1 MNQKISDRTFDFAV
15 KISKYQ
21 VYLKEKKCYEI
32 ASQLFKSWTSVWAN
46 ISEAQ
51 SSVSKKD
58 FINKMNISLK
68 EGRKTVFR
76 LKLLEQW
83 FEESNEELQKECEE
97 IIKILIVVIKN
108 TKNNLRKYIYKL
120 FVFLNF
126 TLYILNSFKN
136 GFIT

>member
-21 VYLKEKKCYEI
+21 VSLKEKKYYEI
-32 ASQLFKSWTSVWAN
+32 ASQLFRSWTSVWAN
-46 ISEAQ
+46 VSEAQ

-68 EGRKTVFR
+68 ESRETVFW

-83 FEESNEELQKECEE
+83 FDESNEELQKECEE
-97 IIKILIVVIKN
+97 IIKILVVIIKN
-108 TKNNLRKYIYKL
+108 TKNNLKK
-120 FVFLNF
+120 
-126 TLYILNSFKN
+126 
-136 GFIT
+136 

>member
-21 VYLKEKKCYEI
+21 VSLKEKKYYEI
-32 ASQLFKSWTSVWAN
+32 ASQLFRSWTSVWAN
-46 ISEAQ
+46 VSEAQ

-68 EGRKTVFR
+68 EARETIFW

-83 FEESNEELQKECEE
+83 FDESNEKLQKECEE
-97 IIKILIVVIKN
+97 IIKILVVIIKN
-108 TKNNLRKYIYKL
+108 TKNNLKK
-120 FVFLNF
+120 
-126 TLYILNSFKN
+126 
-136 GFIT
+136 

>member
-21 VYLKEKKCYEI
+21 VSLKEKKYYEI
-32 ASQLFKSWTSVWAN
+32 ASQLFRSWTSVWAN
-46 ISEAQ
+46 VSEAQ

-68 EGRKTVFR
+68 EARETVFW

-83 FEESNEELQKECEE
+83 FDESNEELQKECEE
-97 IIKILIVVIKN
+97 IIKILVVIIKN
-108 TKNNLRKYIYKL
+108 TKNNLKK
-120 FVFLNF
+120 
-126 TLYILNSFKN
+126 
-136 GFIT
+136 

>member
-21 VYLKEKKCYEI
+21 VSLKEKKYYEI
-32 ASQLFKSWTSVWAN
+32 ASQLFRSWTSVWAN

-68 EGRKTVFR
+68 EARETVFR

-97 IIKILIVVIKN
+97 IIKILVVIIKK
-108 TKNNLRKYIYKL
+108 TKNNLKK
-120 FVFLNF
+120 
-126 TLYILNSFKN
+126 
-136 GFIT
+136 

>member
-1 MNQKISDRTFDFAV
+1 LKN
-15 KISKYQ
+15 
-21 VYLKEKKCYEI
+21 YLEKQNFKRIQNTENN
-32 ASQLFKSWTSVWAN
+32 LFSNVMLWN

>member
-21 VYLKEKKCYEI
+21 VSLKEKKYYEI
-32 ASQLFKSWTSVWAN
+32 ASQLFRSWTSVWAN

-51 SSVSKKD
+51 SSVSNKD
-58 FINKMNISLK
+58 FINKMNTSLK
-68 EGRKTVFR
+68 EARETVFW

-97 IIKILIVVIKN
+97 IIKILVVIIKN
-108 TKNNLRKYIYKL
+108 TKNNLKK
-120 FVFLNF
+120 
-126 TLYILNSFKN
+126 
-136 GFIT
+136 